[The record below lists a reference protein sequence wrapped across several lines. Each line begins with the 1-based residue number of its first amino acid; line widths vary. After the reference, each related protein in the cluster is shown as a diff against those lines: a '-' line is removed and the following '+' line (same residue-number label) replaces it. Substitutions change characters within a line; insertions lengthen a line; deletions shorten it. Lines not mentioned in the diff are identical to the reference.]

1 MRDCLVFFYG
11 FCLEVVILLI
21 VYAGDAQSVI
31 LIRLRV
37 LPSGV
42 FVEAHSFRFYTNAS
56 RHLNLLLNVRDVL
69 NYLLVI
75 A

>member
-1 MRDCLVFFYG
+1 MFFHG
-11 FCLEVVILLI
+11 FCLEVAILFI

-42 FVEAHSFRFYTNAS
+42 FVEAYSFRFYADTPGN
-56 RHLNLLLNVRDVL
+56 LNLLLKVRDVFH
-69 NYLLVI
+69 NLLVI